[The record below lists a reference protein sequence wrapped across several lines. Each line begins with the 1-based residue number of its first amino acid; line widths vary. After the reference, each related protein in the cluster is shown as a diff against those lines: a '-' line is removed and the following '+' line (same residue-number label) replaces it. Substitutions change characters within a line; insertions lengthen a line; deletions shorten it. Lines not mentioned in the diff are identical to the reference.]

1 MNYNNSLAKK
11 ITFNIIINKHNINKK
26 KKYNKK
32 IDIHFN
38 IRNFF
43 KQRMKIYE
51 KIAED
56 ILNIV

>member
-32 IDIHFN
+32 INIHF
-38 IRNFF
+38 IDYFS
-43 KQRMKIYE
+43 
-51 KIAED
+51 
-56 ILNIV
+56 L